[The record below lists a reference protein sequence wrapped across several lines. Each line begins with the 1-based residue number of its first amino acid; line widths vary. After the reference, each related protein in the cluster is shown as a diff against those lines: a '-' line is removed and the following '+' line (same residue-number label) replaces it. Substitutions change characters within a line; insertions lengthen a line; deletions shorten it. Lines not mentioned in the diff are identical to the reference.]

1 MIDVLRTTIRVYHFP
16 RREIEKRLGK
26 SRGYLTRLF
35 SGVIVLRFDHV
46 TAIAEII
53 GVDPDEIL
61 RQAFPPSQQP
71 PSPAALRIREEL
83 GWKVPAE
90 AQSPATSEESPL
102 EKAIEQVVVRAVAKM
117 LDRAQR

>member
-1 MIDVLRTTIRVYHFP
+1 MIDVLRTTIRVYYVP
-16 RREIEKRLGK
+16 LREVERRLGMSK
-26 SRGYLTRLF
+26 GYLTRLF
-35 SGVIVLRFDHV
+35 SGVIALRFDHV
-46 TAIAEII
+46 TAIADAI
-53 GVDPDEIL
+53 GADPAEIL

-102 EKAIEQVVVRAVAKM
+102 EKAIEQAVARAVAKM
-117 LDRAQR
+117 LDRALP

>member
-53 GVDPDEIL
+53 GVDPAEIL

-71 PSPAALRIREEL
+71 PSPATLRLREAL
-83 GWKVPAE
+83 GVKVPAE
-90 AQSPATSEESPL
+90 AQGSETPEESPL
-102 EKAIEQVVVRAVAKM
+102 EKAIEQVVARTLAKM
-117 LDRAQR
+117 LDRVPR